1 LGFVKELLL
10 IACDCATG
18 GAGGGAA
25 FAIAASAE
33 RMDAASGAPGV
44 LDAGAS
50 TLGRLYQNIPLYVAG
65 IGGGGGGGVPLG
77 VVDPS

>member
-1 LGFVKELLL
+1 LGFANELLP
-10 IACDCATG
+10 IAGVCAAG

-33 RMDAASGAPGV
+33 RMDAASGAPDLLGV
-44 LDAGAS
+44 GAS
-50 TLGRLYQNIPLYVAG
+50 TLGRLYQNIPLYAAG